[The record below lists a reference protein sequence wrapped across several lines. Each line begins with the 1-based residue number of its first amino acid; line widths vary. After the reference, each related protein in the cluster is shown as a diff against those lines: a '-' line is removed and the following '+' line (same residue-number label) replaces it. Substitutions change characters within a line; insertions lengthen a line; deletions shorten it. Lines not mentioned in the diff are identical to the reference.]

1 MTMMQTYQGVVHQG
15 HIQLPATAELPEG
28 SHVYVIVGG
37 QEPMLAEPV
46 ARRKATRWLAEY
58 VGNMLIA
65 QEGYLTETEQTLVWR
80 FGAFIIAR
88 GHKPRGPIGYV
99 DVDAHNG
106 NVLADIQKAEE
117 MMAYGEAF
125 IPSFPRAA

>member
-1 MTMMQTYQGVVHQG
+1 
-15 HIQLPATAELPEG
+15 
-28 SHVYVIVGG
+28 
-37 QEPMLAEPV
+37 MLAEPV

-65 QEGYLTETEQTLVWR
+65 QEGYLTETERTLVWR
-80 FGAFIIAR
+80 FGAFITGR

-99 DVDAHNG
+99 DVDAHDG
-106 NVLADIQKAEE
+106 NVLADTQKAEE

-125 IPSFPRAA
+125 IRFFPPAD